1 VSYSSSI
8 LLSGSL
14 WSTDFHLPGTPPK
27 STKTADYMPVG
38 PQFFE
43 TMKIRMLRGRRFKP
57 EEYELTA
64 KVEADKQMRASVAE
78 AVIVNEAFVRAYFPN
93 VNPLGQSF
101 GAYVPGVNGDPSPD
115 AAESAGWQIVGVVR
129 DAKYESLR
137 SSIVPTI
144 YVPASEGGSFEL
156 RTSRDPMA
164 VAPDV
169 RNVVRQ
175 AGSDIP
181 VVNIRTQMET
191 IERQLFQ
198 ERLVARL
205 ASLFG
210 LVALLLAAIG
220 LYGLLA
226 HEVTRG
232 TREIG
237 IRLALGA
244 LTGQVLGRVVRQGAM
259 LAAIGLFIGAAGS
272 LAVTRLLGS
281 MLFEVKPG
289 DPVTLIAVSVLLMV
303 VALAACYIPAY
314 RASRVDPLVALRHE

>member
-1 VSYSSSI
+1 
-8 LLSGSL
+8 
-14 WSTDFHLPGTPPK
+14 
-27 STKTADYMPVG
+27 M
-38 PQFFE
+38 
-43 TMKIRMLRGRRFKP
+43 
-57 EEYELTA
+57 
-64 KVEADKQMRASVAE
+64 
-78 AVIVNEAFVRAYFPN
+78 
-93 VNPLGQSF
+93 NPLGQPF

-115 AAESAGWQIVGVVR
+115 ESASAGWQIVGVVR

-137 SSIVPTI
+137 SSIAPTI

-156 RTSRDPMA
+156 RTSRIRWP
-164 VAPDV
+164 VAPEV
-169 RNVVRQ
+169 REVVRQ
-175 AGSDIP
+175 AGRDIP
-181 VVNIRTQMET
+181 VVNIQTQAET

-210 LVALLLAAIG
+210 MVALLLAAIG

-237 IRLALGA
+237 IRVALGA
-244 LTGQVLGRVVRQGAM
+244 PTGQVLGRVVRQGFM
-259 LAAIGLFIGAAGS
+259 LAAVGLAIGAAGS

-289 DPVTLIAVSVLLMV
+289 DPLTLIGVGALLMLV
-303 VALAACYIPAY
+303 TLAACYIPAR